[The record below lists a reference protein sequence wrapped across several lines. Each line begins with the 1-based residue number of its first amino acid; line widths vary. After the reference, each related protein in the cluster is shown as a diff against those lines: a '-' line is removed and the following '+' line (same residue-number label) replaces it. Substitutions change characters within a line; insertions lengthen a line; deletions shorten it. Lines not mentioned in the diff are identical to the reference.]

1 MCGIAGF
8 CDFEKPLTCKTK
20 TARRI
25 CEEMGH
31 TLRHRGPDSFDTFV
45 CENFA
50 CAHARLAVIDPDG
63 GSQPMRRIVD
73 GKEYVIVYN
82 GELYNTNEL
91 KKELQQKGYS
101 FTTTCDTE
109 ILLYAYIAF
118 GEKVAE
124 KLNGIFAFAVW
135 DGFRHGVFLC
145 RDRFGVKPLFYSFFD
160 KRFLF
165 ASEIKAILAY
175 PGKQAVIGTY
185 GLCEIFGLGPARSP
199 GCGVYEGI
207 HEIQPGYCAYVDFS
221 GIRCYPYF
229 TLTAAEHKET
239 YEQTV
244 EHVRCLL
251 TDAIK
256 RQLVS
261 DVPLCTL
268 LSGGVD
274 SSLISAVA
282 SSLLK
287 KDGKRLST
295 YSFDYEDNSQY
306 FKASSF
312 QPSEDRPYVD
322 IMVNALD
329 TDHTY
334 LYCNTQQLFDCL
346 FEAVRAKDLPG
357 MADVDS
363 SMLHFAKGIKKHH
376 TVCLSGECA
385 DEIFGGYPWFRDSE
399 IYENKKFP
407 WSKNFSFRCEVLNP
421 ELASCLPLKEY
432 VACQYEKTMARVS
445 YLDSDDTLQK
455 RQREISYLNTSW
467 FMTTLL
473 DRKDRMTMASG
484 LEVRVPFAD
493 HRLIQ
498 YLYNVPWEY
507 KYHNQEVKALLRD
520 AFSDYLPDEVLHR
533 KKSPYPKTYHPGYE
547 SLLKAE
553 LSSIISDK
561 EQPLCNLINKDYLK
575 TLMNTPSDLGKPWF
589 GQLMA
594 VPQMY
599 AYLIEINY
607 WLKTYHIQLNFSSL

>member
-8 CDFEKPLTCKTK
+8 CDFHKPLTYHRKSNQK
-20 TARRI
+20 I
-25 CEEMGH
+25 CEAMGK
-31 TLRHRGPDSFDTFV
+31 TLHHRGPDSFGTYLNDH
-45 CENFA
+45 FA
-50 CAHARLAVIDPDG
+50 CAHARLAVIDPDNG
-63 GSQPMRRIVD
+63 IQPMCRTVD
-73 GKEYVIVYN
+73 GKEYTIVYN
-82 GELYNTNEL
+82 GELYNTQEL
-91 KKELQQKGYS
+91 KSELLSKGYT
-101 FTTTCDTE
+101 FTTSCDTE
-109 ILLYAYIAF
+109 VLLYAYIAF
-118 GEKVAE
+118 GESVPQ
-124 KLNGIFAFAVW
+124 KLNGIYSFAIW
-135 DGFRHGVFLC
+135 DGLHQSVFLC

-160 KRFLF
+160 NRFLF

-175 PGKQAVIGTY
+175 PGKEAVIGTY

-199 GCGVYEGI
+199 GCGVYQGI
-207 HEIQPGYCAYVDFS
+207 HEIQPGYAAYIDYS

-229 TLTAAEHKET
+229 TLTAEEHTET

-244 EHVRCLL
+244 EHVRFLL
-251 TDAIK
+251 TDAIQ

-274 SSLISAVA
+274 SSLISSVA

-287 KDGKRLST
+287 KEGKQLST
-295 YSFDYEDNSQY
+295 YSFDYVDNAKY

-312 QPSEDRPYVD
+312 QPSEDRPYVE
-322 IMVNALD
+322 IMVNALG
-329 TDHTY
+329 TNHTY
-334 LYCNTQQLFDCL
+334 LYCSNQELYQCL

-363 SMLHFAKGIKKHH
+363 SMLHFAKGIKKKH

-385 DEIFGGYPWFRDSE
+385 DEIFGGYPWFRDEE
-399 IYENKKFP
+399 IYQKRTFP
-407 WSKNFSFRCEVLNP
+407 WSKNFSFRQEVLNP
-421 ELASCLPLKEY
+421 EIEALLPLQEY
-432 VACQYEKTMARVS
+432 VASQYEKTMARVS
-445 YLDSDDTLQK
+445 YLPGESLLK
-455 RQREISYLNTSW
+455 RRQREISYLNTSW

-520 AFSDYLPDEVLHR
+520 AFQDYLPDAVLHR
-533 KKSPYPKTYHPGYE
+533 KKSPYPKTYHPEYE
-547 SLLKAE
+547 ALLKNE
-553 LSSIISDK
+553 LK
-561 EQPLCNLINKDYLK
+561 EILSHSEEPLYQLVNPDYLH
-575 TLMNTPSDLGKPWF
+575 TLMNNPADLGKPWF

-599 AYLIEINY
+599 AYLIEIND
-607 WLKTYHIQLNFSSL
+607 WMKTYHIRLDLSK

>member
-8 CDFEKPLTCKTK
+8 CDFHRSFTHNQPLY
-20 TARRI
+20 RQI
-25 CEEMGH
+25 CETMGK
-31 TLRHRGPDSFDTFV
+31 TLHHRGPDSFDV
-45 CENFA
+45 SINENFA

-63 GSQPMRRIVD
+63 GAQPMHRTVD
-73 GKEYVIVYN
+73 GHEYIIVYN
-82 GELYNTNEL
+82 GELYNTPEL
-91 KKELQQKGYS
+91 KSELISRGYS
-101 FTTTCDTE
+101 LTTSSDTE
-109 ILLYAYIAF
+109 VLLYTYIAF
-118 GEKVAE
+118 GESAAE
-124 KLNGIFAFAVW
+124 KLNGIYSFAIW
-135 DGFRHGVFLC
+135 DGLRHGVFLC

-160 KRFLF
+160 DRFLF

-175 PGKQAVIGTY
+175 PGKEAVIGTY

-199 GCGVYEGI
+199 GCGVYKGI
-207 HEIQPGYCAYVDFS
+207 HEIQPGYAAYVDYS

-229 TLTAAEHKET
+229 TLTAKEHTET

-244 EHVRCLL
+244 EHVRFLL

-274 SSLISAVA
+274 SSLISSVA

-287 KDGKRLST
+287 KEGKRLST
-295 YSFDYEDNSQY
+295 YSFDYIDNTKY

-312 QPSEDRPYVD
+312 QPSEDRPYVQ
-322 IMVNALD
+322 IMVNTLD

-334 LYCNTQQLFDCL
+334 LYCSNQELYQCL
-346 FEAVRAKDLPG
+346 FEAVKAKDLPG

-363 SMLHFAKGIKKHH
+363 SMLHFARKIKQHH

-385 DEIFGGYPWFRDSE
+385 DEIFGGYPWFRDEE
-399 IYENKKFP
+399 IYKKKTFP
-407 WSKNFSFRCEVLNP
+407 WSKNFSFRREVLNP
-421 ELASCLPLKEY
+421 EVAALLPLEEY
-432 VACQYEKTMARVS
+432 VAAQYEKTMARVS
-445 YLDSDDTLQK
+445 YLPEDDAVRK

-493 HRLIQ
+493 HRLIE

-520 AFSDYLPDEVLHR
+520 AFCDYLPDAVLHR
-533 KKSPYPKTYHPGYE
+533 KKSPYPKTYHPEYE
-547 SLLKAE
+547 SLLKTNLKAILKDSNE
-553 LSSIISDK
+553 
-561 EQPLCNLINKDYLK
+561 PLHKLVNSDYLY
-575 TLMNTPSDLGKPWF
+575 TLMDSPSDLGKPWF

-599 AYLIEINY
+599 AYLIEIND
-607 WLKTYHIQLNFSSL
+607 WLKSYSIHLDFNTQ